1 MFRYIDEVLL
11 TMRAKNASEI
21 LDDAT
26 LVCWYSF
33 DNDLYFDSGPLHL
46 KGTAVNVTLVAGK
59 VNQAISFFSDS
70 SYYEV
75 REIKL
80 FDIFK

>member
-1 MFRYIDEVLL
+1 MFRYIDEVYL

-33 DNDLYFDSGPLHL
+33 ENDLHDSGPLHL
-46 KGTAVNVTLVAGK
+46 IGAAVNVSFITRQA
-59 VNQAISFFSDS
+59 NQAIHFTSNS
-70 SYYEV
+70 SYFQV
-75 REIKL
+75 RKK
-80 FDIFK
+80 IFVRYT